1 MEETAGEAIMN
12 DRDLL
17 DGLLRHD
24 LFAFT
29 VRTFQTVNPGTPF
42 VEAWHLDAITHQLDR
57 VRRGATR
64 RLIINQPP
72 RSLKSLTCS
81 VAFVA
86 FLLGHDPSL
95 KIWVVSYSEGLAAD
109 LARQF
114 RQVVAS
120 DWYRRIFPQLR
131 IARDTALE
139 LVTSE
144 GGGRVGLS
152 MGGSLT
158 GRGADLII
166 LDDPMNAEQATS
178 KAARL
183 AVVNAYRGSL
193 VSRLN
198 EKTKGA
204 MILVMQ
210 RLHLEDLTGVLLE
223 DGGWEHLCLP
233 AIAQE
238 RLVIP
243 LGCGEKHVFA
253 IGDALQPLREGHD
266 VLARVKAE
274 LGSFAF
280 CAQYLQ
286 SPVPPEGNLL
296 KAEWIRTYGHPPAHD
311 SDGRVIQSWDTALK
325 PGIDNDFSVC
335 TTWLKKG
342 TDYYLLD
349 VFRVRCDFPTLERH
363 VVSRAHQFGTSE
375 VLIEDTGSGTGLI
388 QMLRDKRARVRAI
401 GIIPKG
407 DKETRMA
414 VHSSTFE
421 AGQVFLPCTAPWK
434 DDYLAELL
442 AFPNAR
448 YDDQVD
454 STSQFLQWA
463 KEQSRRRGMISRS
476 SNLY

>member
-1 MEETAGEAIMN
+1 MN

-17 DGLLRHD
+17 HRALRES

-42 VEAWHLDAITHQLDR
+42 IPTWHNDAIVHQLER
-57 VRRGATR
+57 VQRGDTR

-95 KIWVVSYSEGLAAD
+95 KIWVVSYSAELAAD

-114 RQVVAS
+114 RKVVTS
-120 DWYRRIFPQLR
+120 EWYRRIFPGLK
-131 IARDTALE
+131 IGRDTALE
-139 LVTSE
+139 LVTSQ

-183 AVVNAYRGSL
+183 NVISAFRSSL

-204 MILVMQ
+204 MLLVMQ

-223 DGGWEHLCLP
+223 DGGWDHLCLP
-233 AIAQE
+233 AIAHE
-238 RLVIP
+238 RQVVPIGDGLT
-243 LGCGEKHVFA
+243 HVFDV
-253 IGDALQPLREGHD
+253 GDALQPLREGHD
-266 VLARVKAE
+266 VLARVKAD

-280 CAQYLQ
+280 SAQYLQ
-286 SPVPPEGNLL
+286 SPVPPEGNLV
-296 KAEWIRTYGHPPAHD
+296 KAEWIKTYDHPPAHD
-311 SDGRVIQSWDTALK
+311 SDGRVVQSWDMAMK

-349 VFRVRCDFPTLERH
+349 VFRAKCDFPNLERH
-363 VVSRAHQFGTSE
+363 VVNRAHQFGTSV
-375 VLIEDTGSGTGLI
+375 VLIEDTGSGTGVI
-388 QMLRDKRARVRAI
+388 QMLNDKRGRVRAI
-401 GIIPKG
+401 GVVPKG

-414 VHSSTFE
+414 VHSPMFE
-421 AGQVFLPCTAPWK
+421 SGQVFLPRTATWK

-442 AFPNAR
+442 AFPHAR
-448 YDDQVD
+448 HDDQVD

-463 KEQSRRRGMISRS
+463 KEQSRRWGIISKP